1 MPEASLTHRA
11 HLPDGAGPH
20 PALVL
25 VHGWQGNERV
35 MEAFHSSLPAPT
47 ALFYPRAPFEAGP
60 GYGWFLKSG
69 REGDETFAVGLAALR
84 GFVAG
89 LPLAYPAVDAARIT
103 LMGFSQGAA
112 ISAALLLAA
121 PELARGAALLA
132 GLLPDQAAAWA
143 TPGRL
148 AGKPVFMAH
157 GTRDDV
163 LPVTAA
169 RAARDALAGAGAAV
183 TYHEY
188 PIGHKLS
195 AQGMR
200 DLTAW
205 LRARV

>member
-1 MPEASLTHRA
+1 
-11 HLPDGAGPH
+11 
-20 PALVL
+20 
-25 VHGWQGNERV
+25 
-35 MEAFHSSLPAPT
+35 
-47 ALFYPRAPFEAGP
+47 
-60 GYGWFLKSG
+60 
-69 REGDETFAVGLAALR
+69 
-84 GFVAG
+84 
-89 LPLAYPAVDAARIT
+89 
-103 LMGFSQGAA
+103 
-112 ISAALLLAA
+112 
-121 PELARGAALLA
+121 
-132 GLLPDQAAAWA
+132 
-143 TPGRL
+143 
-148 AGKPVFMAH
+148 MAH